1 MIISRDIIFNEG
13 DTWNWYNEVKFPV
26 YVHERNTSFEPPL
39 SSSHDSTPTK
49 VRSLVDI
56 YESCDFALF
65 SMEPTCYEDAVTK
78 EEWDN
83 AMKEEIEAIEKNNT
97 WMLVDL
103 QANKEAVGLKWIYKC
118 KYNSDG
124 SL

>member
-1 MIISRDIIFNEG
+1 MG
-13 DTWNWYNEVKFPV
+13 Y
-26 YVHERNTSFEPPL
+26 
-39 SSSHDSTPTK
+39 
-49 VRSLVDI
+49 
-56 YESCDFALF
+56 
-65 SMEPTCYEDAVTK
+65 
-78 EEWDN
+78 N